1 METKNSS
8 EIIPQISNIDN
19 RLFILSPT
27 VKNGLDRESTNHDFY
42 RESEELV
49 DLGKLGFGT
58 RVCHKKTQ
66 LEYIILNFDKENI
79 KKANLIDKINNTLNL
94 MYSSNH
100 CYLYRLLNHY
110 EDDKNVF
117 LIMESYDGESLKTKI
132 LNGECEDSKDALKYF
147 TEICIGLQQL
157 HTFGMYNIN
166 ITPETILIDICV
178 KLTDFNLKMIGK
190 NDSSN
195 RYNGVL
201 KIGNHEIQINS
212 YTTPE
217 ELKSVIDGENV
228 EINSKTDS
236 WNLGILL
243 YEMLTGFQSPFKTNS
258 LDDFI
263 NSIKE
268 CEIDLSKIENEFC
281 KDLISKLL
289 KKNQNERMDV
299 KDLLDLDEIIDVNI
313 EFKEVDEKDNII
325 NFREVEEE
333 EEEEENLEQ
342 EEEEYESDPSR
353 KISDSNKSNSRKVSE
368 NYQRKN
374 SRKISGSKNIR
385 NNSIEN
391 DEEKK
396 HRTLPS
402 MISNQSNVLMIENNE
417 MFNKIENHL
426 KNIDKQ
432 NDNNNDRY
440 NENINND
447 VEKKVKNY
455 KEQADAIL
463 KNFENLDNM
472 VLENL
477 NINNYDNFCNYIKQK
492 SQDFQFSND
501 IFKELVNKLLSSSEK
516 ETQSLLEENKK
527 KIEDKVKIFNNILNN
542 LKKED
547 EKIIEASTNE
557 LYYLEIEKKK
567 KKKDDLI
574 QQKYEY
580 MQKQIKEEHLK
591 KKLKIMTEQNKIL
604 DEYINIFMIKKE
616 ENTKRFKKIQ
626 EGKQKVINQLYDI
639 EEFITKNYPNNKDD
653 FLKFIETESEEKEK
667 I

>member
-8 EIIPQISNIDN
+8 EIIPKISNIEN
-19 RLFILSPT
+19 RIFILSPT

-49 DLGKLGFGT
+49 DLGKLGYGT
-58 RVCHKKTQ
+58 RVCHKKTK
-66 LEYIILNFDKENI
+66 LEYIIINFDKENI

-110 EDDKNVF
+110 EDDKNIF

-132 LNGECEDSKDALKYF
+132 LNGECKDSENALKYF
-147 TEICIGLQQL
+147 TEICIGIEEL
-157 HTFGMYNIN
+157 HKFGMYNIN

-195 RYNGVL
+195 RYIGVL

-243 YEMLTGFQSPFKTNS
+243 YEMLTGFESPFKTNS
-258 LDDFI
+258 LDDLI

-268 CEIDLSKIENEFC
+268 CDIDLSKIKNEFC

-289 KKNQNERMDV
+289 KKNPNDRMDV
-299 KDLLDLDEIIDVNI
+299 KDVLNLEEIIDVDI
-313 EFKEVDEKDNII
+313 EYKEVDASDNII

-333 EEEEENLEQ
+333 EEENEEN

-353 KISDSNKSNSRKVSE
+353 KISDSNKSNSRKVSD
-368 NYQRKN
+368 NY
-374 SRKISGSKNIR
+374 SRKISGNKNIR
-385 NNSIEN
+385 KVSNEN

-396 HRTLPS
+396 HRVLPS
-402 MISNQSNVLMIENNE
+402 MISNQNNVLMIENNE
-417 MFNKIENHL
+417 MFNKIENHF
-426 KNIDKQ
+426 KNIDKE
-432 NDNNNDRY
+432 NEKNNEKDNEKINNNND
-440 NENINND
+440 D
-447 VEKKVKNY
+447 VEKKVENY
-455 KEQADAIL
+455 KEKADNIL
-463 KNFENLDNM
+463 NNFENLDNM

-477 NINNYDNFCNYIKQK
+477 NINNYDNFCDYIKKK
-492 SQDFQFSND
+492 SQDFQISNN
-501 IFKELVNKLLSSSEK
+501 IFKELVNKLLLSSEK
-516 ETQSLLEENKK
+516 ETESLLEENKK
-527 KIEDKVKIFNNILNN
+527 KIEDKVKIFNNNLNN

-547 EKIIEASTNE
+547 EKIIDSSTNE
-557 LYYLEIEKKK
+557 LYYLEFEKLKQE
-567 KKKDDLI
+567 KDHLI

-580 MQKQIKEEHLK
+580 MQKQIKEENLK
-591 KKLKIMTEQNKIL
+591 KKLEIMTEQNKIL
-604 DEYINIFMIKKE
+604 DEYINILMIKKE
-616 ENTKRFKKIQ
+616 ENTKKFKKIQ
-626 EGKQKVINQLYDI
+626 EGKQKVINQLYDL
-639 EEFITKNYPNNKDD
+639 EEFIMKIDPNNKDD
-653 FLKFIETESEEKEK
+653 FLKFIESESEEKET